1 MAQGDA
7 NRRKGGSGAE
17 NARKERLAA
26 QLRENLKRRKARER
40 AMEARRP
47 DDPQDGLPGPDQ
59 ESSPEAGNRGR
70 E

>member
-40 AMEARRP
+40 GMEARRP
-47 DDPQDGLPGPDQ
+47 DDQGDDHRPEEEDG
-59 ESSPEAGNRGR
+59 PEAGSRRRN
-70 E
+70 